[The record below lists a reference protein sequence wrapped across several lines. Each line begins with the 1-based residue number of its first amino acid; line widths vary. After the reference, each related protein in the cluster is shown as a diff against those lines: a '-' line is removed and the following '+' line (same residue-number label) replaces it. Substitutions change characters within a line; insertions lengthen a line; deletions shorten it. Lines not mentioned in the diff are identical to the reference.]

1 MDHTPP
7 QLRDLFPHLDPDWT
21 NEEVRSSLDGWWT
34 LTFHD
39 GMQVKAHSLAPLQVQ
54 LGWQNT
60 SFGFEYADLSEIASA
75 ERIDTTLTDEQRARI
90 AARRAERQ
98 RVRH

>member
-39 GMQVKAHSLAPLQVQ
+39 GEQIKAHSLVPLQVQ
-54 LGWQNT
+54 LGWQDT
-60 SFGFEYADLSEIASA
+60 SDRFDYADLIEIASA

-98 RVRH
+98 RVRQ